1 MGRDGRHR
9 RNSTRPG
16 RWARSLDVDEEAP
29 VAASSTGNSTGTSYQ
44 ALLLTPGRYVR
55 LFESCGDL
63 KAGVPGIIVPDEVPA
78 VDTGRPPVEGELPS
92 VPVLA
97 SRQCHPGE
105 ASDSVQLPPPPR
117 TLCGIPADLPSST
130 TTAPQVIL
138 DASEEDV
145 QQDHSSWG
153 SHAPRSRVIGLP
165 PKFKA
170 SSGRQRQVVLLSWWR
185 RASLSPRPRWLFC
198 RRAEERP
205 GQW

>member
-105 ASDSVQLPPPPR
+105 ASDSVQMGVVRDTCRSPWTIPR
-117 TLCGIPADLPSST
+117 GAATLR
-130 TTAPQVIL
+130 AP
-138 DASEEDV
+138 
-145 QQDHSSWG
+145 
-153 SHAPRSRVIGLP
+153 
-165 PKFKA
+165 A
-170 SSGRQRQVVLLSWWR
+170 SSAYPQS
-185 RASLSPRPRWLFC
+185 SRPAAGDRGKWSYC
-198 RRAEERP
+198 RGGGEP
-205 GQW
+205 L